1 MEFMNQGLKKTL
13 YNQTYLAKLQKGFE
27 EYRAKVEKALG
38 CLEER
43 KMVKLV
49 QHKKIFSV
57 VWLICSDLLLM
68 IEK

>member
-38 CLEER
+38 CVEER

-49 QHKKIFSV
+49 QQ
-57 VWLICSDLLLM
+57 
-68 IEK
+68 